1 MELRPIGLVTCSQ
14 FPGLSKDDEVL
25 RGELEAQGLKTRAVV
40 WDDPAVDW
48 GDHSGLLFRSCWD
61 YHLKLADF
69 TVWLETIERRC
80 IPVWNPLPTVRWN
93 LQKTYLKACAAA
105 VPTVWLAPGQEDELD
120 AMMLA
125 QGWEEA
131 VVKPLVA
138 AGAHNTRRVRRG
150 DEGARAAA
158 AAALAPHGAMLQ
170 PFIEDVTG
178 EGEWSFIFIDGI
190 FTHAVLKRP
199 APGDFRVQEEH
210 GGTTAAARPG
220 DDLIE
225 AARRALA
232 CVETPWLYARVDGL
246 RSMGSLMISEIELI
260 EPSLYFQQ
268 GPAAAKRLADSL
280 KKRL

>member
-1 MELRPIGLVTCSQ
+1 MEQRSIGLVTCAQ
-14 FPGLSKDDEVL
+14 FPGLSKDDDVL
-25 RGELEAQGLKTRAVV
+25 RQELESQGLKTAAVV

-48 GDHSGLLFRSCWD
+48 GAYSGLLIRSTWD

-69 TVWLETIERRC
+69 EIWLETIERRC
-80 IPVWNPLPTVRWN
+80 VPVWNPLPTIRWN
-93 LQKTYLKACAAA
+93 LQKTYLKRCGAA
-105 VPTVWLAPGQEDELD
+105 VPTVWLQPGQEQELD

-138 AGAHNTRRVRRG
+138 AGAHNTSRIRRG
-150 DEGARAAA
+150 DDNARAAV

-170 PFIEDVTG
+170 PFIEDVAG
-178 EGEWSFIFIDGI
+178 EGEWSFVFIDGL

-210 GGTTAAARPG
+210 GGTTRAAQPG

-260 EPSLYFQQ
+260 EPSLYFQH
-268 GPAAAKRLADSL
+268 GPAAAKRLADSI